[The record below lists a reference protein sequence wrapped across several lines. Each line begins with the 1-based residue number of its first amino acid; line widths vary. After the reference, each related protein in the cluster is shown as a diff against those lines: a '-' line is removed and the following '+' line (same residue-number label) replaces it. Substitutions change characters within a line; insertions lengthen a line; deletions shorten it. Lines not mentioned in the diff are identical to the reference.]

1 MCLLNQVKEQVFFHY
16 ISIHEDVSVLSISKV
31 WLHGENTFLFVDVQC
46 LTVREMILRIV
57 NRMIHQSDVS
67 TGVNVCFEECAVV
80 SCVNH
85 VARRDHNILRVDLI
99 KAVNIFHVSSDICAV
114 DTIINVTL
122 LEESNQFAA
131 FGVDVVMTS
140 CTKVFYERARFST
153 NINLHY
159 IDSTVTHIRNWKVDY
174 TISSKEREGTDRTV
188 CLHVIY
194 LYVVSCKVDNSK
206 SFTHLIRP
214 PLLVLQRARYSRWLR
229 LRQQRSFQS

>member
-1 MCLLNQVKEQVFFHY
+1 MCLLNQVKEQVFLHY

-31 WLHGENTFLFVDVQC
+31 WLHGENTLLLVDVQC
-46 LTVREMILRIV
+46 LTVREMIFRIV

-67 TGVNVCFEECAVV
+67 TGVNMCFEERTVI

-85 VARRDHNILRVDLI
+85 VARRDYNILRVDLI
-99 KAVNIFHVSSDICAV
+99 KAVKVFHVSCNICV
-114 DTIINVTL
+114 VNTVINVAL
-122 LEESNQFAA
+122 LKESSQFTT
-131 FGVDVVMTS
+131 FGVDIVMAS
-140 CTKVFYERARFST
+140 CSDVFYERTRFST

-159 IDSTVTHIRNWKVDY
+159 INSTVTHIRNREVDY
-174 TISSKEREGTDRTV
+174 TISSKEREGSDWTV

-194 LYVVSCKVDNSK
+194 LYVGSCEVDNSK

-214 PLLVLQRARYSRWLR
+214 PLLVLQRAQYFRWQR